1 MDSADWQVLPTFILS
16 FSVIDSSK
24 ADEACEFLRV
34 SAKTLADLWQI
45 AREAENDS
53 ENTEAMLTKEYHL
66 NETPATVCRAY
77 ARADARW
84 VTKKTLEA
92 RAFAQ
97 LKGLEARREA
107 AKIAI
112 SLYQSEVKDRI

>member
-1 MDSADWQVLPTFILS
+1 M
-16 FSVIDSSK
+16 IDPEK
-24 ADEACEFLRV
+24 AEKASEFLRV
-34 SAKTLADLWQI
+34 SAKTLADLWQLTRD
-45 AREAENDS
+45 AEADT
-53 ENTEAMLTKEYHL
+53 ENTEALLVKEYHV
-66 NETPATVCRAY
+66 NGVPATICRSY
-77 ARADARW
+77 ARADERW

-92 RAFAQ
+92 RAFAN